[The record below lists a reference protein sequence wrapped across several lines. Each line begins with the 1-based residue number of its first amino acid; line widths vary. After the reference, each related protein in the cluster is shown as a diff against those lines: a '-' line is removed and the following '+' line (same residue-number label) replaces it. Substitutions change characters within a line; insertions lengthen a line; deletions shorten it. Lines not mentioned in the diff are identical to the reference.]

1 MHASKLFDLI
11 KLKTAVVMFKAYNN
25 MLPVNLQ
32 KLFVRVEP
40 IRRTRHINMF
50 ERRYIR
56 TELKSMSLSNCGVK
70 LWNGLESEHKSCRI
84 MYRYSRHVLKKSVC
98 ILMI

>member
-1 MHASKLFDLI
+1 
-11 KLKTAVVMFKAYNN
+11 

-40 IRRTRHINMF
+40 IRRTRHVNMF

-56 TELKSMSLSNCGVK
+56 TELKSMYLSNCGVK
-70 LWNGLESEHKSCRI
+70 LWNGLESVLNSCR
-84 MYRYSRHVLKKSVC
+84 YVQVFKTCFEEKCVHTYDLN
-98 ILMI
+98 

>member
-1 MHASKLFDLI
+1 MHALKLYDLI

-40 IRRTRHINMF
+40 IRRTRNVNMF
-50 ERRYIR
+50 ERRFVR

-70 LWNGLESEHKSCRI
+70 LWNRLEINLKSCRK
-84 MYRYSRHVLKKSVC
+84 VQVFKKCFKEKCVHTYD
-98 ILMI
+98 